1 MNNVFPTEPCQLP
14 DTSIISS
21 FISGKVEISALIT
34 ASEPE
39 LQKIIF
45 LKFGKK
51 DFINFENLSACKFGW
66 EKIENFFVNIFKLL
80 TKTWLLWPNN
90 KLPEQWDKSIN
101 FFPLKKFYL
110 HLFK

>member
-1 MNNVFPTEPCQLP
+1 MSNPADKGFTFNFFSGLNNVFPTEPCQLP

-21 FISGKVEISALIT
+21 FLLVAAEILSALIT

-51 DFINFENLSACKFGW
+51 DFINFENLSACKFG
-66 EKIENFFVNIFKLL
+66 
-80 TKTWLLWPNN
+80 
-90 KLPEQWDKSIN
+90 
-101 FFPLKKFYL
+101 
-110 HLFK
+110 